1 MIRPT
6 LLDIAIV
13 LGAVGLIV
21 CLVMLAG
28 CQPVESEPWT
38 KEEQCSYWNK
48 FNANGV
54 VGGCE

>member
-28 CQPVESEPWT
+28 CQKSEPWT
-38 KEEQCSYWNK
+38 KEEQCQFYNK
-48 FNANGV
+48 WSANRV
-54 VGGCE
+54 MGGCE